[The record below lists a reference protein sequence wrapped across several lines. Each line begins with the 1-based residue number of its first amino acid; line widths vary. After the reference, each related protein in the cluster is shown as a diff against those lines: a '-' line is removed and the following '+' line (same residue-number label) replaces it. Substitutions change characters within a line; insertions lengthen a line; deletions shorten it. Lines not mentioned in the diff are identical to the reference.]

1 MIGEVS
7 LRCVVWDCD
16 GTVVDSEPIG
26 IGVWTEVLAGL
37 GCEPT
42 EADWEALVGR
52 PFPAFYEHFSQ
63 RCSLPPP
70 AELMDIYTDRLSPAL
85 RSGLRAFDDATAV
98 IEVLAQRQVPMA
110 VASSSHRGRLDLML
124 ELVGLDD
131 RFDVT
136 VAGDEVAA
144 GKPDPAIYLAAAARL
159 GYDPG
164 DCMAVEDTVHGVRA
178 AAAAGMQVMG
188 VARGAR
194 LPAELSDADVVVA
207 QLDVDQLL
215 DFLQNGKRRG

>member
-1 MIGEVS
+1 M
-7 LRCVVWDCD
+7 RCVVWDCD

-26 IGVWTEVLAGL
+26 IGVWTEVLVGL

-52 PFPAFYEHFSQ
+52 PFPAFYEHFSA
-63 RCSLPPP
+63 RCVLPPP
-70 AELMDIYTDRLSPAL
+70 AELMDTYTERLYPAL
-85 RSGLRAFDDATAV
+85 RSGLQAFGDAIAV
-98 IEVLAQRQVPMA
+98 IDKLAEDRVPMA
-110 VASSSHRGRLDLML
+110 IASSSHRGRLDLML
-124 ELVGLDD
+124 EVVGLVD
-131 RFDVT
+131 RFDST
-136 VAGDEVAA
+136 VAGDEVTT

-178 AAAAGMQVMG
+178 AAAAGMRVVG

-194 LPAELSDADVVVA
+194 VPADLSDADIVVTK
-207 QLDVDQLL
+207 LDVDQFADL
-215 DFLQNGKRRG
+215 LQNIERRG